1 MYDSVGLCQARFF
14 ICAQSPPLVAVSRV
28 KSLMKSGHTPDF
40 EPRIL
45 AQNMPHAGVVFAAA
59 PEKKNL
65 FHIKMMATQ

>member
-1 MYDSVGLCQARFF
+1 
-14 ICAQSPPLVAVSRV
+14 
-28 KSLMKSGHTPDF
+28 MKSGHTPDF